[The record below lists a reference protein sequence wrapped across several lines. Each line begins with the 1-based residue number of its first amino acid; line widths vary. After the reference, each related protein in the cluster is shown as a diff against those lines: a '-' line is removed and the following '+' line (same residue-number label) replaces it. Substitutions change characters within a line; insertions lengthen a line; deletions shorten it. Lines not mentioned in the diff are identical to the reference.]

1 MLSRVDFQINFIGKD
16 QVKLNNL
23 YQTLTGDLGL
33 EVTVGELKALNKYLI
48 GKQADLAGAEEHD
61 AQFLDQDESVVDL
74 AFLQKVLPK
83 PQPSTGGSSKDR
95 QLAEALSDE
104 VRRLKSLARADNDY
118 MLAKTEQLQR
128 DAADHL

>member
-61 AQFLDQDESVVDL
+61 AQFLDQDESMVDL

-83 PQPSTGGSSKDR
+83 PQP
-95 QLAEALSDE
+95 
-104 VRRLKSLARADNDY
+104 
-118 MLAKTEQLQR
+118 
-128 DAADHL
+128 